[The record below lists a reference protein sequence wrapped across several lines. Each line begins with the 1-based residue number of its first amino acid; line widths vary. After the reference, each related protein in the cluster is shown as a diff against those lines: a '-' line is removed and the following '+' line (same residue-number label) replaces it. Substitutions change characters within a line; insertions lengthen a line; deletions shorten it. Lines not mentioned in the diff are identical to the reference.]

1 MWSLWFIH
9 IIKLPFWILVRNDHR
24 ELAPRVL
31 AQLFSG
37 SCPRYTKVLSAIF
50 QGPVRVGYFNTFAQL
65 FFSGFCPIISRICP
79 IISGFCPI
87 ISGFC
92 PIISFHDFAH
102 LLKGFVQ
109 LFQGFAKCYVYKWF
123 QMLSTVIFDNVRLT

>member
-1 MWSLWFIH
+1 MAEAFKYIY
-9 IIKLPFWILVRNDHR
+9 IAMIGVPDTYNDHR
-24 ELAPRVL
+24 VLAPRVL

-87 ISGFC
+87 ISRTF
-92 PIISFHDFAH
+92 PII
-102 LLKGFVQ
+102 
-109 LFQGFAKCYVYKWF
+109 
-123 QMLSTVIFDNVRLT
+123 